1 MQKKHDRRFHQR
13 SKSAKVQ
20 LGVVAFG
27 LTALLLPA
35 CNVPTQQADTTV
47 TTEDV
52 TEDTE
57 SLVGQEI
64 TVRNIVEDTIGED
77 GFIVEADTGESV
89 LIINNTGVPF
99 ELPDPNIPIQAT
111 GTVEAFSA
119 DQIENQYGISVDRN
133 LYADYEGQPTIVA
146 DSIALAPNPEN
157 FYNAPEGYF
166 ENQAIA
172 IEGDVR
178 LLEETNNAF
187 ALFEE
192 GWANDVGVLAIG
204 VDAYL
209 EGEPIEEGENVVVTG
224 TAEQAS
230 EQLLQ
235 EANLGWDD
243 AQIQEFLTRYENRPV
258 IVVDGVYPSA
268 VDPAPGS

>member
-1 MQKKHDRRFHQR
+1 MQKRYDRRSHYQNRRTGF
-13 SKSAKVQ
+13 K
-20 LGVVAFG
+20 LGAVTLG
-27 LTALLLPA
+27 LAALLLPA
-35 CNVPTQQADTTV
+35 CNIPTQQADTTV

-52 TEDTE
+52 SEDTA
-57 SLVGQEI
+57 SLIGQEI

-77 GFIVEADTGESV
+77 GFIVEADTGEPV

-99 ELPDPNIPIQAT
+99 VLPDPNIPIQAT
-111 GTVEAFSA
+111 GTVERFSA
-119 DQIENQYGISVDRN
+119 DEIESQYGISLDRN
-133 LYADYEGQPTIVA
+133 LYAEYEDQPVIVA
-146 DSIALAPNPEN
+146 ASMALAPNPET

-166 ENQAIA
+166 ADQAIA
-172 IEGDVR
+172 VEGNVR

-187 ALFEE
+187 ALYEE

-204 VDAYL
+204 VDEYL
-209 EGEPIEEGENVVVTG
+209 EGVPIEEGENVAVTG
-224 TAEQAS
+224 IAEQAN
-230 EQLLQ
+230 EQLLR

-243 AQIQEFLTRYENRPV
+243 AQLQEFLARYENRPV